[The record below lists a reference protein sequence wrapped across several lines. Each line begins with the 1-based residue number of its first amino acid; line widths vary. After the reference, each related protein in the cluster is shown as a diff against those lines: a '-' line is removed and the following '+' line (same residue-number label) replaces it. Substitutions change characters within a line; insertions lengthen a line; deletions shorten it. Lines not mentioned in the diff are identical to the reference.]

1 MNHTL
6 PRWMDLGL
14 LPALNLAMALV
25 GASVVVWAIGL
36 EPLEV
41 IGLLVKGAWGS
52 ASGISYTLYYSTT
65 FVFTGL
71 AVFVPYLGF
80 GLGLVLGLVAAAL
93 QFQDL
98 TGLLLVLAVFG
109 AGQLLESLWL
119 TPKLLGER
127 IGLHPIAV
135 IFSLMAFGHLLGFVG
150 VLMALPVSAVLLVA
164 LRRLRLAY
172 TESPLYRGR
181 PAAAPPGATTPPAPA
196 TAAQPPLPPE
206 PPAPTPPSA

>member
-36 EPLEV
+36 EPLQV

-71 AVFVPYLGF
+71 AVAVAFHLVEKHRCLALPALRVDEAAVVWVAVRQVPALGF
-80 GLGLVLGLVAAAL
+80 PLAAVLLAPKRDGVFGGERLAAAL
-93 QFQDL
+93 EFHQR
-98 TGLLLVLAVFG
+98 V
-109 AGQLLESLWL
+109 
-119 TPKLLGER
+119 
-127 IGLHPIAV
+127 
-135 IFSLMAFGHLLGFVG
+135 
-150 VLMALPVSAVLLVA
+150 
-164 LRRLRLAY
+164 RRAEHQQEWHG
-172 TESPLYRGR
+172 T
-181 PAAAPPGATTPPAPA
+181 
-196 TAAQPPLPPE
+196 
-206 PPAPTPPSA
+206 